1 MKLKS
6 FCKGKDS
13 INWAR
18 QQPTEWQNI
27 FTKFV
32 SQNGL
37 ISRIYKE
44 LEEMVIKE
52 VNKPTENR
60 VYD

>member
-13 INWAR
+13 NWER
-18 QQPTEWQNI
+18 QWPTEWQNI

>member
-1 MKLKS
+1 MKLNS

-13 INWAR
+13 ITWTR
-18 QQPTEWQNI
+18 QQPAEWQNI
-27 FTKFV
+27 FTKFL

-52 VNKPTENR
+52 MNKPTENR